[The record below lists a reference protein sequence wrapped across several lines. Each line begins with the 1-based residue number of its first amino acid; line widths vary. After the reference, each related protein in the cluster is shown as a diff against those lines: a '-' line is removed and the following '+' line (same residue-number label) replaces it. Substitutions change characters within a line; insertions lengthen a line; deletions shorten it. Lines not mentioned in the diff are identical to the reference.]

1 MSKTQSELKNETIKS
16 YSFLKEMY
24 EDAYFPDFLV
34 DKGKEILLGLCFQIE
49 VQQPKTLEGLYF
61 LTHLA
66 IDRFNDLEEEF
77 NNNESEIETVA
88 RECIGMDFDYISK
101 AYGFDADKEE
111 LIATRN
117 W

>member
-1 MSKTQSELKNETIKS
+1 MSKKQSELKKETIKS
-16 YSFLKEMY
+16 YSLLKEMY
-24 EDAYFPDFLV
+24 EDAYFSAFLV
-34 DKGKEILLGLCFQIE
+34 DKGKKILIDLCFQIE
-49 VQQPKTLEGLYF
+49 EQQPKTLKELYV

-66 IDRFNDLEEEF
+66 TDRFNDLEEEF

-88 RECIGMDFDYISK
+88 RDCIGMDFAYIAK
-101 AYGFDADKEE
+101 AYGFDADTEE